1 MYSAVQL
8 PTETRKLI
16 EEDVDCPIAI
26 GTDTMS
32 VGVDLSC
39 FEDVVAVDDPEDVD
53 DLFQKYGRVG
63 HNKKCVTDARGILYL
78 AKGSAESAKR
88 IVDAEASNDPGKL
101 RKGDT
106 MDISIAQMVLANC
119 KVDEQ
124 NQKLKMSA
132 GVLSVCPLRNF
143 WIVLVC
149 ACPQ

>member
-1 MYSAVQL
+1 M
-8 PTETRKLI
+8 
-16 EEDVDCPIAI
+16 EEDVDCLIAI

-39 FEDVVAVDDPEDVD
+39 VEDVVAVDDPEDVD

-63 HNKKCVTDARGILYL
+63 SNKKRVTDARGILYM
-78 AKGSAESAKR
+78 AEGSAESAKR

-106 MDISIAQMVLANC
+106 MGISIAQIVLANC

-124 NQKLKMSA
+124 KQKLRMSA
-132 GVLSVCPLRNF
+132 GVLSVYPLRNF
-143 WIVLVC
+143 WIVLAC
-149 ACPQ
+149 ACPR